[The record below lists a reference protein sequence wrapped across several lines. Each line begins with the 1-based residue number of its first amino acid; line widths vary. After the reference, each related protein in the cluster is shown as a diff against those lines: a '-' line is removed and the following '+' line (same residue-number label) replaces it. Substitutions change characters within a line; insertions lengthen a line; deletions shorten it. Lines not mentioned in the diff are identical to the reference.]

1 MGCGCNKNKKTPE
14 QPTNEPTPEQG
25 FQAFRSMVNHQQN
38 GGIMNKMSMVKS
50 FATALTSR
58 GLTDKKTSPASKQ
71 LRVLSCFGDAD
82 RGGVLPPCEHLKE
95 SKTPG
100 KHYCGG
106 CGCGDKPH
114 TWLMSTGKE
123 YSKLDYPRLNCPL
136 NMPGFTN
143 YQHSAPDEANEPIT
157 RRYYIENM
165 DFNEVLKTP
174 ITTPEPK
181 QSDPENKPQDPELPP
196 DSVVQ
201 Q

>member
-123 YSKLDYPRLNCPL
+123 YSKLDYPRLNCPS

-143 YQHSAPDEANEPIT
+143 YQHSAPDEAN
-157 RRYYIENM
+157 
-165 DFNEVLKTP
+165 TP
-174 ITTPEPK
+174 L
-181 QSDPENKPQDPELPP
+181 S
-196 DSVVQ
+196 
-201 Q
+201 